1 MVVGVPATYLRNY
14 LQQYYNVN
22 IQSTPEI
29 ERRHKEA
36 KDALRS
42 LLEMLNAKYV
52 AELRKDPN
60 KEAEFMVSE
69 YSDIAK
75 KIVKKRYNLRE
86 IVSLVQMAII
96 KMYIEADKDGDMEN
110 KVQDFFNE
118 MGNTSATTTN

>member
-110 KVQDFFNE
+110 KV
-118 MGNTSATTTN
+118 